1 MVPYPY
7 FIEVFPAV
15 WTFICIVAFCELSLW
30 DKRESG
36 IKGEGM
42 ATKYPIGIQSFETI
56 ISDGYAY
63 VDKTEYIHNLPANI
77 FPLVVRAVSGSRFCY
92 PP

>member
-1 MVPYPY
+1 
-7 FIEVFPAV
+7 
-15 WTFICIVAFCELSLW
+15 
-30 DKRESG
+30 
-36 IKGEGM
+36 M

-63 VDKTEYIHNLPANI
+63 VDKTEYIHNLAALGKY
-77 FPLVVRAVSGSRFCY
+77 FSLVVRAVSGSRFCY